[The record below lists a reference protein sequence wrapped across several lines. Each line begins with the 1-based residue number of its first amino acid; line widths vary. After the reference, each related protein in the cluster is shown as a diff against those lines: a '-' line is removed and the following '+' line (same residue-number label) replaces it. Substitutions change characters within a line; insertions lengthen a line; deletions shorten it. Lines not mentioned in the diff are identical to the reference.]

1 MQPIRHKPTP
11 KPKTEC
17 KPGCDWSAIR
27 MAYEVSTV
35 SVRALSRECGLS
47 NVAIHKRA
55 KAEGWIRKPRPDVS
69 HAPTPSPAAAELT
82 VSPTLAAAIDVDP
95 KVLIRQGRDLTHRL
109 MDELDATT
117 SHVGELEE
125 AIAAYTA
132 DDKDGQRRFA
142 MLKAVGLPTR
152 ANVLKTLA
160 LAAKTL
166 AEAAPGKKEEA
177 KEAAATA
184 AKSGRFA
191 MQPTPP
197 KLVVDNEGDQRL
209 R

>member
-1 MQPIRHKPTP
+1 MKQKPQASRKLQTNRR
-11 KPKTEC
+11 KPD
-17 KPGCDWSAIR
+17 PDWAAIR
-27 MAYEVSTV
+27 MAYEASAM
-35 SVRALSRECGLS
+35 SIRALARERGLS
-47 NVAIHKRA
+47 DVAISKRA
-55 KAEGWIRKPRPDVS
+55 KAEGWTRKPKP
-69 HAPTPSPAAAELT
+69 PGEPIPSPAAAELK
-82 VSPTLAAAIDVDP
+82 VSPKLAAVVDVDP
-95 KVLIRQGRDLTHRL
+95 KMLIKHGRDLTRRL

-117 SHVGELEE
+117 SHVGEIEE